1 MSRVCH
7 ECGYNVQNPFH
18 AVSGVVR
25 KDAQTAYTNMEV
37 SLCDTEYGVI
47 KPFLLNEAPEGTC
60 FGVDGVTGSLG
71 GFSNSVQLTGAYEKH
86 GTWQYLSMED
96 AQRLLPKTARDLLNE
111 PEWYENTGDTWK
123 EASWVK

>member
-25 KDAQTAYTNMEV
+25 NGSRTAYTNMEV

-71 GFSNSVQLTGAYEKH
+71 GS
-86 GTWQYLSMED
+86 
-96 AQRLLPKTARDLLNE
+96 RTAFN
-111 PEWYENTGDTWK
+111 
-123 EASWVK
+123 